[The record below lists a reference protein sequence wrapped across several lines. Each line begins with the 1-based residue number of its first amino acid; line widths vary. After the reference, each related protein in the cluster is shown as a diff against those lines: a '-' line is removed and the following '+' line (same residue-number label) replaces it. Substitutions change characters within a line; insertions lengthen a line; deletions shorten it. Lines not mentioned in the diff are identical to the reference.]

1 MKKLNAKGLTLIE
14 ITVTLLI
21 VSVVI
26 IFTSGTLMSAFNGLT
41 STSVSNES
49 KMIGDN
55 IYNWVSEKIIY
66 CTDLKIVTIDEVN
79 VPLEAEAVFVD
90 ADENSV
96 TYGHL
101 MYKKSGSSQFIDFY
115 GHEFYNN
122 STVVMYVRCYDK
134 YIVDLQIEI
143 YDRDSNKRYY
153 TGSSMEVLNMRL
165 ADISVQDGSGS
176 DIDMSLAAANPVLIF
191 KYDTLLDSIGP

>member
-14 ITVTLLI
+14 MTVTLLI

-26 IFTSGTLMSAFNGLT
+26 IFTSGILMSSFNGLT
-41 STSVSNES
+41 STAVSNES
-49 KMIGDN
+49 KTIGDSM
-55 IYNWVSEKIIY
+55 YNWLSEKIIY
-66 CTDLKIVTIDEVN
+66 CTDLKIVTADAVN

-90 ADENSV
+90 ADENSF

-101 MYKKSGSSQFIDFY
+101 MYKKSGDSQFIDFY

-122 STVVMYVRCYDK
+122 STAVMNVRGYDK
-134 YIVDLQIEI
+134 YLVDLQIEI
-143 YDRDSNKRYY
+143 YDRDGNKRYY

-165 ADISVQDGSGS
+165 ADISIQDGSGS
-176 DIDMSLAAANPVLIF
+176 DIDMPLAAANPVLIF
-191 KYDTLLDSIGP
+191 QYDALPDSVGP